1 MWGPS
6 DAELRASAMLEVTG
20 SWVDNS
26 SSEGE
31 VSDGNVDDSDESGNA
46 DWADVDEEDQ
56 SDGEL
61 MESAEAVAFADEY
74 HADGTGDIAYNMAYN
89 LTTSHSLQHR
99 TSVSPTKRSQ
109 NI

>member
-6 DAELRASAMLEVTG
+6 DAELRASAMSEVTG

-31 VSDGNVDDSDESGNA
+31 VSDVNVDDSDESGNA
-46 DWADVDEEDQ
+46 DWADADEEDQ

-74 HADGTGDIAYNMAYN
+74 HVDGTGDIAYYDF
-89 LTTSHSLQHR
+89 TTPQGLQHR
-99 TSVSPTKRSQ
+99 TSVSPTKRSR
-109 NI
+109 NV